1 MNFLYLIPARGGS
14 KGLPNKN
21 IKEFNGRPL
30 ISYTIDAALK
40 CTSKENIC
48 ITTDS
53 IEIKNVAE
61 SCGVEVPFLRPAE
74 QSTDYAS
81 SEEVI
86 LHALAFYRSID
97 QIYDYVI
104 YLQPTSP
111 LRNQSDIKQAIASL
125 RDNTELLVSVKET
138 DANPYYV
145 LFEENQNGILEHTK
159 PSVFS
164 RRQDCPKV
172 YELNGAIYIINV
184 KKFLQKGYRELKMQK
199 FVMDKINSVDIDDI
213 WDFKIAEFLMK
224 SNLSMQT

>member
-30 ISYTIDAALK
+30 ISYTIDAALT